1 MYPKDKRN
9 KESNKPSSLSCHG
22 NHGMLFALFVS
33 CVTIVV
39 MVVTILMQKPK
50 EFQLSPALKPAN
62 NQPRFFPSPELSTE
76 TTEDSLPLS
85 TLSPTAA
92 RSSQLSSAKLSTADR
107 NTKRWNVIILTHMSS
122 GSTFTGNIFNLHPD
136 VFYLYEPLHK
146 LRRGVYGNEWEPFTK
161 TINEAYRTDFANLF
175 RDIFACGFQEET
187 TLARA
192 FPSFVRSTKRLT
204 YWRFSSPEFT
214 NKAVRNACRAK
225 KLTVAKIMQTRLPQ
239 NIGIQELQKVCS
251 GDPTKF
257 DCFIIHL
264 VRDPRAVV
272 SSMLGRKFFIMGGP
286 KRKLLTSGNLTTEG
300 KKLVKQNA
308 QLLCSQV
315 SDNLNYV
322 KENWSNW
329 FKDRY
334 KLVRYEDIVG
344 NQANSAKEL
353 YDFVGLT
360 MVKSIYEWIVEGK
373 KPAKTNAAT
382 FTVSESDVNRIDHW
396 RSDRDPS
403 LVSLFEET
411 CAPLMKLMGYTFV
424 NGSAQLQHDLSKP
437 LLTKDI
443 PLLKDL

>member
-1 MYPKDKRN
+1 
-9 KESNKPSSLSCHG
+9 
-22 NHGMLFALFVS
+22 MLPALFVS

-39 MVVTILMQKPK
+39 VVVTFLMQKPI
-50 EFQLSPALKPAN
+50 EFQLSPAINPAN
-62 NQPRFFPSPELSTE
+62 NQPRFFPSPKLSTE
-76 TTEDSLPLS
+76 ATGDSFPSLK
-85 TLSPTAA
+85 LSPTTA
-92 RSSQLSSAKLSTADR
+92 RNSQFPSAKLTTKAGDS
-107 NTKRWNVIILTHMSS
+107 KRWNVIILTHMSS

-146 LRRGVYGNEWEPFTK
+146 LRRSVYGNEWRPFNK
-161 TINEAYRTDFANLF
+161 TINEAYRTDFSNLF

-187 TLARA
+187 TLNRA

-204 YWRFSSPEFT
+204 YWRYSNPEFT
-214 NKAVRNACRAK
+214 NEAVRNACRAK
-225 KLTVAKIMQTRLPQ
+225 KLTVAKIMQTRLPRD
-239 NIGIQELQKVCS
+239 IGIQELQRVCS
-251 GDPTKF
+251 SDPTKF
-257 DCFIIHL
+257 DCLIIHL

-286 KRKLLTSGNLTTEG
+286 QRKLLIPANLTTEG

-315 SDNLNYV
+315 TDNLNYV

-329 FKDRY
+329 FKGRY
-334 KLVRYEDIVG
+334 KLIRYEDIVG
-344 NQANSAKEL
+344 NQANNANEM

-373 KPAKTNAAT
+373 KPAKTSAAA
-382 FTVSESDVNRIDHW
+382 FTVSENDVHRIDHW

-403 LVSLFEET
+403 LVSLFEKA
-411 CAPLMKLMGYTFV
+411 CAPLMKLMGYIFV
-424 NGSAQLQHDLSKP
+424 NGSEHLQHNLSKP